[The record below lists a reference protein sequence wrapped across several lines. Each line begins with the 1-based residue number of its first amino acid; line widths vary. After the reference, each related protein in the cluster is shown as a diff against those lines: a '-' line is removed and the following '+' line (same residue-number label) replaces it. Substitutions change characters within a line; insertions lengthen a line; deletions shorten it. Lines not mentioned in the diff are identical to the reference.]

1 MESGS
6 QKRSKKN
13 CDDDDDDDDDDDEK
27 EEEEEERTRSGDLC
41 ADIGYVF
48 LIDVEHNILDGILRV
63 LLDLLD
69 QAVEH
74 RGGDVL
80 V

>member
-6 QKRSKKN
+6 QKRSREN
-13 CDDDDDDDDDDDEK
+13 CDDDDNDDEK

-41 ADIGYVF
+41 ADIGHVF

-69 QAVEH
+69 QAVKH